1 MNHSI
6 LDQPYEPYKD
16 LKERLT
22 KMSLESLCAE
32 NVQHRELDSLSFAE
46 QEIVSRLEKLG
57 RLGPSSDGWVGPAVA
72 N

>member
-1 MNHSI
+1 MNH
-6 LDQPYEPYKD
+6 LVLNQPYEPYKD

-32 NVQHRELDSLSFAE
+32 IVQHRELDSLSFAE
-46 QEIVSRLEKLG
+46 REIVSRLEKLG
-57 RLGPSSDGWVGPAVA
+57 RLRSSSDGWVGERVA